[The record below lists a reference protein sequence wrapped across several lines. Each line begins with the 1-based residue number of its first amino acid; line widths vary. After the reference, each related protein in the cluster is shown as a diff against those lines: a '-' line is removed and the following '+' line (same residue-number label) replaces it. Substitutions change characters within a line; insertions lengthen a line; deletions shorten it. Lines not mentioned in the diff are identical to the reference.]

1 MFEWSIF
8 GNGSVS
14 KKFPKVFFM
23 ALKKNFS
30 CSIPIHLTIPRFF
43 FYYLTNLYMI
53 KTNFF
58 YVFLRVN
65 GEFNNPLVNPQ
76 RFTNRS

>member
-1 MFEWSIF
+1 MFEWNIF

-14 KKFPKVFFM
+14 KKFPKVFFFG
-23 ALKKNFS
+23 LEKTIFRVRY
-30 CSIPIHLTIPRFF
+30 PFHPTIPRFF

-58 YVFLRVN
+58 YVFV
-65 GEFNNPLVNPQ
+65 
-76 RFTNRS
+76 